1 MKSIYPS
8 VLMATAAA
16 ALLVATGLSTDEKK
30 GSSTPTFEEILSL
43 KSPGGTLIS
52 PDGRWVLYTV
62 SETVWDK
69 NEYRRQLWRADLE
82 SGQALQL
89 TYHEKSSSGADWSPD
104 SQWISFASS
113 RHGKSQ
119 LYVMS
124 VRGGEAR
131 KVTDSKTGVG
141 GYWWSPDG
149 KSIAYTAN
157 DEKPKQDKAVEKK
170 YGKFEVIEEE
180 FDVRHLWLVDV
191 QSGETRK
198 LMGDQDK
205 HVSNF
210 RWSPDGSQIAFSA
223 NPDSLTKSFS
233 KSDLFVLDVESG
245 QVRVLV
251 GQEGPDSNPVWSP
264 DGAAIAFNSTAT
276 ETYFVN
282 TEICTVPS
290 QGGEWDC
297 VTGGFDE
304 NASLTE
310 WKEDGI
316 YFNAFQGMA
325 YHLFRM
331 NPDGS
336 GITRL
341 TEGDDFG
348 GRGFSLS
355 GDGSRMAF
363 SFANADHYPEIYWS
377 ETKPFEPRKLTGFSE
392 QLKGWKLS
400 SKESIGWKS
409 SDGAEITGV
418 LIKPADFDPNKKYPL
433 FVIIHGGPTGIS
445 TPQKID
451 RYNRYYPIEQWVA
464 KGALILEPNYR
475 GSAGFG
481 ADFRKLNYRNLGVG
495 DYWDVISGVDYLIEQ
510 GYVDEGK
517 VASMGWSQGGYIT
530 AFITTF
536 SDRFAAT
543 SVGAGIS
550 DWVTYYYATDIT
562 PFTRHYLGATPWDDM
577 EVYRKTSPMTYI
589 DRAQTPTLI
598 QHGEF
603 DRRVPTPNA
612 YKLYRGLKD
621 KGVPV
626 RLVIYKGFGHGINKP
641 KEALAVLNH
650 NHQWFSKYI
659 WGEEVELEVDEDED
673 EGEKKGDNDS

>member
-1 MKSIYPS
+1 MEAMKWKKALTVCWI
-8 VLMATAAA
+8 AF
-16 ALLVATGLSTDEKK
+16 LLVCVSTSASNDKQDSATPSFRD
-30 GSSTPTFEEILSL
+30 ILSL
-43 KSPGGTLIS
+43 KSPGRTLIS

-62 SETVWDK
+62 SEAVWDK
-69 NEYRRQLWRADLE
+69 NEYRTQLWRADIE
-82 SGQALQL
+82 SGRTLQL
-89 TYHEKSSSGADWSPD
+89 THHEKSSSGADWSPD

-113 RHGKSQ
+113 RDGKRQ

-141 GYWWSPDG
+141 GYRWSPDA
-149 KSIAYTAN
+149 KSIAYTAS
-157 DEKPKQDKAVEKK
+157 DEKPKQDEAIEKK

-191 QSGETRK
+191 ESGQARK
-198 LMGDQDK
+198 LMEDADK
-205 HVSNF
+205 HVTSF

-223 NPDSLTKSFS
+223 YPNSLTKSFS
-233 KSDLFVLDVESG
+233 KADLFVLDVQGG
-245 QVRVLV
+245 QVRKLV
-251 GQEGPDSNPVWSP
+251 EREGADTYPVWSP
-264 DGAAIAFNSTAT
+264 DGKSIAFNSSGT

-290 QGGEWDC
+290 QGGKWTC
-297 VTGGFDE
+297 VTEAFDE
-304 NASLTE
+304 DASLSE

-316 YFNAFQGMA
+316 YFGAFQGMS

-331 NPDGS
+331 NADGS
-336 GITRL
+336 AITPL
-341 TEGDDFG
+341 TEGEEFR

-355 GDGSRMAF
+355 ADGSRMAF
-363 SFANADHYPEIYWS
+363 SFVSADHYPEVYWS
-377 ETKPFEPRKLTGFSE
+377 ESKHFEPRKLTGYSD
-392 QLKGWKLS
+392 QIKDWTLS
-400 SKESIGWKS
+400 SKERIDWKS
-409 SDGAEITGV
+409 SDGAQISGV
-418 LIKPADFDPNKKYPL
+418 LIKPANFDPAKKYPL

-445 TPQKID
+445 TPQRID
-451 RYNRYYPIEQWVA
+451 GYNRYYPIEQWAA

-495 DYWDVISGVDYLIEQ
+495 DYWDVISGVDHLIEQ
-510 GYVDEGK
+510 GYVDESK

-577 EVYRKTSPMTYI
+577 EIYRKTSPMTYI
-589 DRAQTPTLI
+589 DRAGTPTLI

-641 KEALAVLNH
+641 KEALAVLTH

-659 WGEEVELEVDEDED
+659 WGEDVELEVEVDEDEKD
-673 EGEKKGDNDS
+673 DTGS